1 MKKWNVAQLN
11 KSLALSI
18 SESMAMPMLLSVLLQ
33 IRGFYTEE
41 SINTFLSDERNFD
54 DPLKIKDMDKAVDR
68 IKIAIESNE
77 KICVYGDYD
86 ADGVTA
92 TALLY
97 SYLLSVGADVMYYIP
112 SRSEEGYGMNIEAID
127 SLKGDGISLI
137 ITVDNGVSAVFE
149 IDYANSLGIDT
160 VITDHHAVPETLP
173 DAVAV
178 VDLHRDDCDSRFKEL
193 SGVGVAF
200 KLVMAIEGDDR
211 DLDLL
216 LESFSDI
223 VALGTI
229 GDVVSLTDENR
240 VLVKEGIKNLR
251 NNDRIG
257 LKALL
262 SNASVDSSNIT
273 SSSIAYSI
281 VPRINAVGRLASSTK
296 SVELLLTDDEDLAFE
311 LSADLTEDNKTR
323 QQIEREIL
331 NEIDEMIKGDPGLV
345 MQSVI
350 IIDGEN
356 WHQGVIGIVSARI
369 KSIYGKPC
377 IIISRDGELA
387 RASGRSVEG
396 FSLSD
401 TIFYCSDLLIHFGG
415 HPMAV
420 GFSLESANIDI
431 FKEAIYEYTESLEDM
446 PLPSISL
453 DCKLNP
459 SLLELS
465 LLDSITALEPF
476 GAGNP
481 VPVFGL
487 YNMYIQSIRELSGG
501 KHLKLTVARGDT
513 QVTVLYFNTDLA
525 SFGYSI
531 GDTVDIAVTLD
542 KNEYMGA
549 VSLSVIARD
558 IKLSSTDNGAMLLN
572 ERIFERFSTGRFISS
587 DEAREIMP
595 DRNDFAV
602 VYRYIKSI
610 GSYSG
615 KIENI
620 AVKLNVPLG
629 KLRTILT
636 AMQELGLAEVC
647 EGIKSAYVALLN
659 VEGKVDIAK
668 APIITELREVCL

>member
-11 KSLALSI
+11 KALALSI
-18 SESMAMPMLLSVLLQ
+18 SESMDMPMLLSVLLQ
-33 IRGFYTEE
+33 IRGFYTKE
-41 SINTFLSDERNFD
+41 SIRSFLSDELNFD
-54 DPLKIKDMDKAVDR
+54 DPMLIKDMDKAVDR
-68 IKIAIESNE
+68 IRTAIESNE

-92 TALLY
+92 TTLLY
-97 SYLLSVGADVMYYIP
+97 SYLVSVGADVMYYIP
-112 SRSEEGYGMNIEAID
+112 SRSEEGYGMNIEAIN
-127 SLKGDGISLI
+127 SLNSDGIALI
-137 ITVDNGVSAVFE
+137 ITVDNGISATLE

-160 VITDHHAVPETLP
+160 VITDHHAVPEVLP

-178 VDLHRDDCDSRFKEL
+178 VDPHRDDCESRFKEL

-200 KLVMAIEGDDR
+200 KLVMAIEGEDR
-211 DLDLL
+211 DIDLL
-216 LESFSDI
+216 LECFSDI

-240 VLVKEGIKNLR
+240 VLVKEGIRNLR
-251 NNDRIG
+251 KTDRIG
-257 LKALL
+257 LKSLL
-262 SNASVDSSNIT
+262 SNVSVAGDNIT

-281 VPRINAVGRLASSTK
+281 VPRINAVGRLGSSTK
-296 SVELLLTDDEDLAFE
+296 SVELLLTDDEELAVE
-311 LSADLTEDNKTR
+311 LSGDLVEDNRIR

-331 NEIDEMIKGDPGLV
+331 SEIDEMIKGDPGLV

-350 IIDGEN
+350 VIDGEN
-356 WHQGVIGIVSARI
+356 WHQGVIGIVAARI

-377 IIISRDGELA
+377 IIISREGELA

-396 FSLSD
+396 FSLTD

-431 FKEAIYEYTESLEDM
+431 FKEAIYEYTESLEDI
-446 PLPSISL
+446 PLPSILL

-501 KHLKLTVARGDT
+501 KHLRLIVARGDT

-558 IKLSSTDNGAMLLN
+558 IKLSSTDNEAMLLN
-572 ERIFERFSTGRFISS
+572 ERIFERFSTGRFISCE
-587 DEAREIMP
+587 EARGIMP
-595 DRNDFAV
+595 DRKDFAS
-602 VYRYIKSI
+602 VYRFIKSA
-610 GSYSG
+610 GGFSG

-620 AVKLNVPLG
+620 AIKLDIPLG
-629 KLRTILT
+629 KLRTILI

-647 EGIKSAYVALLN
+647 EGMTSAYVALIE
-659 VEGKVDIAK
+659 VEGKVDITK
-668 APIITELREVCL
+668 APIIMELREVCL